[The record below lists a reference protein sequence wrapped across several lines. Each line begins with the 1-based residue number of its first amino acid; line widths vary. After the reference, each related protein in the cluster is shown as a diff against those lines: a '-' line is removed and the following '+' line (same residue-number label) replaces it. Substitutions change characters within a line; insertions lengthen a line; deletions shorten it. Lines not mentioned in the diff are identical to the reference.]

1 MSAQLKTID
10 GRDYAFSKIPPT
22 KSVPLQVQL
31 LKLVGPEIQILL
43 GQKSGFLSEI
53 LAAIVAAKDDSA
65 KQFQIVSDA
74 LRSLAPF
81 VLGVIQNAD
90 GDQVLKMMELV
101 FSFVA
106 VDGRGIQPNLIDA
119 TFSQCD
125 PGTMWKVFW
134 EGLRVNYASFFRGVP
149 SGSNDTKTT

>member
-1 MSAQLKTID
+1 MPVQCTVSA
-10 GRDYAFSKIPPT
+10 
-22 KSVPLQVQL
+22 SV
-31 LKLVGPEIQILL
+31 G
-43 GQKSGFLSEI
+43 LS
-53 LAAIVAAKDDSA
+53 
-65 KQFQIVSDA
+65 
-74 LRSLAPF
+74 
-81 VLGVIQNAD
+81 D

-125 PGTMWKVFW
+125 PGTMWTVFW

>member
-1 MSAQLKTID
+1 MSAQIKTID
-10 GRDYAFSKIPPT
+10 GREYAFSKIPPT

-31 LKLVGPEIQILL
+31 LKLVGPEVQILL
-43 GQKSGFLSEI
+43 GQKTGFLTEI
-53 LAAIVAAKDDSA
+53 LAAVVAEKDPA

-74 LRSLAPF
+74 LKSLAPF
-81 VLGVIQNAD
+81 FFGVVQNAD
-90 GDQVLKMMELV
+90 GDQVLEMMELV

-119 TFSQCD
+119 TFAQCA

-134 EGLRVNYASFFRGVP
+134 EGLRVNYASFFRVAP
-149 SGSNDTKTT
+149 SDSSAPKTT